1 MKLIN
6 SILGKIFSLTLTS
19 KIFNLLKS
27 IYVYNKDYNI
37 ISDMFYGDGFKKI
50 IKTYL
55 HVDIKKDWIGRLYG
69 VVNPN
74 IDIDGNF
81 NINNIIIELDGN
93 LTNNNEYVTNW
104 IYKQLKLVQELFNFD
119 NFYNYISLDIMH
131 VGPSIADNYLI
142 IFDIAS
148 RKNISKYLKQTL
160 LQVLIYCI
168 IAAIVLIFIYNKL

>member
-6 SILGKIFSLTLTS
+6 SILGKLFSITLIS

-27 IYVYNKDYNI
+27 IYLYIRDYNI
-37 ISDMFYGDGFKKI
+37 VSDMFYGEGFKKI

-55 HVDIKKDWIGRLYG
+55 HIDIKKDWIGRLYG

-81 NINNIIIELDGN
+81 NINNVIMELDGE
-93 LTNNNEYVTNW
+93 LTNNNQYVSNW
-104 IYKQLKLVQELFNFD
+104 IYKQLKLVQDLFKFD
-119 NFYNYISLDIMH
+119 NFYTYISLDIKH
-131 VGPSIADNYLI
+131 VGPAIGDNYLL

-148 RKNISKYLKQTL
+148 RKNIGKYFKQTFI
-160 LQVLIYCI
+160 QTLIYGI
-168 IAAIVLIFIYNKL
+168 IAAIVLIFIF

>member
-6 SILGKIFSLTLTS
+6 SILGKLFSITLTS

-27 IYVYNKDYNI
+27 IYLYIRDYNI
-37 ISDMFYGDGFKKI
+37 VSDMFYGEGFKKI

-55 HVDIKKDWIGRLYG
+55 HIDIKKDWIGRLYG

-81 NINNIIIELDGN
+81 NINNVIMELDGE
-93 LTNNNEYVTNW
+93 LTNNNQYVSNW
-104 IYKQLKLVQELFNFD
+104 IYKQLRLVQELFNFD
-119 NFYNYISLDIMH
+119 NFYTYISLDIKH
-131 VGPSIADNYLI
+131 VGPAIGDNYLL

-148 RKNISKYLKQTL
+148 RKNIGKYFKQAFIQTL
-160 LQVLIYCI
+160 IYGI
-168 IAAIVLIFIYNKL
+168 IAMIVLIFIF